1 MGKASK
7 HRFCPATGGDLRPAE
22 CGAGRNSRYR
32 CPAVCPH
39 NPLGPGNYDQ
49 LLAVEDGLDAKT
61 FRWVDQ
67 EDPGRD
73 PSFASRIN
81 RARAGSEAHGFHA
94 AVVWRIFFERD
105 ASGLTPAER
114 WERAGLPGLNND
126 ERVLFAAKMR
136 MRIVHLEV
144 RKILGEGL
152 IEATDFLAGDGEP
165 LRIMDRAF
173 CARAV
178 RFATLLGWAY
188 PLPHFW
194 RLSGTAITH
203 SSLGPFSAEDV
214 LDKTILHL
222 GGPSDR
228 EARRL
233 WLAEN
238 FVRMDKSITAT
249 ANERMRR
256 MYLALDA
263 SWGHA
268 IYELRAPYENC
279 RAVLDAEP
287 TVEPTNLEAPE
298 RAEGFTEIRA
308 WFDDTSAAR
317 SVALGMGRPLLGTV
331 KMREGSWKVEA
342 SSSARLDHLRRLFE
356 GRLGPRVQ
364 FVRERRDD
372 LGARMAKDLPA
383 AGDPGLVPPGL
394 LEQVDAPAFSV
405 SRVEN
410 SGLVDSSDLVSNL
423 RRNALKRLPD
433 EPVPA
438 LDGLTP
444 REASRNPGMR
454 KRLIALMKGHV
465 RLLDEENLRKG
476 SENDINP
483 VLRELGLHEIDFPP
497 PPRRPV
503 PRSEGD
509 MDDRDDDVELPFK
522 DEPKGMPG
530 PPLPP
535 LPRSRPLTL
544 KEAEYRFQASVD
556 RFNLAAD
563 GLDTMKA
570 AGCTL
575 IGDLEHVTTGLIP
588 EESFAFLVPILMP
601 AWFALVPAEGQA
613 PVIPQAVLRSA
624 IKRFIET
631 FASGEALSAPD
642 RLLGD
647 HRQPEL
653 ARFALDICVAQF
665 AEAPKKMKPRP
676 EIRTVIMLVLVAVID
691 EIDRAV
697 RS

>member
-1 MGKASK
+1 
-7 HRFCPATGGDLRPAE
+7 
-22 CGAGRNSRYR
+22 
-32 CPAVCPH
+32 
-39 NPLGPGNYDQ
+39 
-49 LLAVEDGLDAKT
+49 
-61 FRWVDQ
+61 
-67 EDPGRD
+67 
-73 PSFASRIN
+73 
-81 RARAGSEAHGFHA
+81 
-94 AVVWRIFFERD
+94 
-105 ASGLTPAER
+105 
-114 WERAGLPGLNND
+114 
-126 ERVLFAAKMR
+126 

-222 GGPSDR
+222 GGPSVR

-263 SWGHA
+263 SLGHA

-317 SVALGMGRPLLGTV
+317 SVAIGMGRPLLGTV

-342 SSSARLDHLRRLFE
+342 SSSARLDRLRRLFE

-410 SGLVDSSDLVSNL
+410 PGLVDPSDLVSNL
-423 RRNALKRLPD
+423 RRNALKRLPG

-444 REASRNPGMR
+444 REASRIPGMR

-544 KEAEYRFQASVD
+544 KEAEYRFQVSVD